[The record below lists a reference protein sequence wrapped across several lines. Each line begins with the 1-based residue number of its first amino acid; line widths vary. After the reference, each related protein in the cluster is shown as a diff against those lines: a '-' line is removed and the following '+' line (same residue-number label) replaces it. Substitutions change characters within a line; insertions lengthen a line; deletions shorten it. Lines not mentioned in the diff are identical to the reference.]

1 MVTDPDSATPPA
13 TGATEAQGGTDVS
26 GRPMFPALFITDL
39 SVPPGSSNELA
50 GDWQYGGTGTPPT
63 EIYGTWKAA
72 TKTINNN
79 TVTVTPDADPAANN
93 WNLGPG
99 ADPVPP
105 GLTNQGY
112 GIEVRW
118 DISSLHLTPG
128 HRYRVYFMVH
138 DGDQNK
144 TGGDSGQGCG
154 YFTMPG
160 TPPPTPTA
168 SPTPTA
174 TATASPTPTP
184 TPTCAA
190 AATLVASASP
200 PPTDGKTV
208 TTTSFTLKANTT
220 YLVFAF
226 TDSNTGDSA
235 TFSSTF
241 SGSPTFNNIGSG
253 SAVLAGDGNEYEFG
267 RWLNGGASDATG
279 TITVTFVE
287 STKQAYLHVV
297 QLCGNDTSAPIAQNA
312 YATGNN
318 TNPYTANLPA
328 PPLVGTNFDVYFLC
342 GKEDLGGMA
351 PVGTP
356 AVTNY
361 LYEHAGPGSAGTY
374 FKNTPSQNESFAGAN
389 KHWGTIAVEIK
400 RP

>member
-1 MVTDPDSATPPA
+1 
-13 TGATEAQGGTDVS
+13 
-26 GRPMFPALFITDL
+26 MFPALFITDL
-39 SVPPGSSNELA
+39 SVPPGSTNELA

-72 TKTINNN
+72 TKFVDQTTNPA
-79 TVTVTPDADPAANN
+79 TVTVTPDADPATNN

-112 GIEVRW
+112 GTEIRW
-118 DISSLHLTPG
+118 DISSLNLIAG

-144 TGGDSGQGCG
+144 TGGDSGQGCS

-174 TATASPTPTP
+174 TATATATPTAP
-184 TPTCAA
+184 AA
-190 AATLVASASP
+190 SPAASASG
-200 PPTDGKTV
+200 TSNTV
-208 TTTSFTLKANTT
+208 TTQSFTVKANTT

-226 TDSNTGDSA
+226 TSSGNGDSA
-235 TFSSTF
+235 TPSS
-241 SGSPTFNNIGSG
+241 SVAGLTFNTIGSG
-253 SAVLAGDGNEYEFG
+253 SLFYNGKDYEFG
-267 RWLNGGASDATG
+267 WWVNGGGSDATG
-279 TITVTFVE
+279 TISVTFV
-287 STKQAYLHVV
+287 KKPNQAYV
-297 QLCGNDTSAPIAQNA
+297 QVIQLSGNDTSNPIAQNA
-312 YATGNN
+312 YASGNN

-328 PPLVGTNFDVYFLC
+328 PPVAGTNFDVYFLDAN
-342 GKEDLGGMA
+342 EDLGGSA
-351 PVGTP
+351 PTGTP
-356 AVTNY
+356 TVTNLIY
-361 LYEHAGPGSAGTY
+361 VHASAGSAGTY
-374 FKNTPSQNESFAGAN
+374 FADTPSQNESFAGAN